1 MSKKGCFWVSVVLL
15 ILFLAGGGLCGG
27 IVYFA
32 FDMAKAPMEA
42 VVKELNEDPEIAA
55 KLGSPIESGA
65 SFGIT
70 DFENNNG
77 DGHARVDFNVSGS
90 ISGAN
95 VKGRVNLT
103 ANQWRSE
110 EITVTCDDGTI
121 FTLPRN
127 KMAGQGDAG
136 DVKSADD
143 DPKDDES
150 GMDE

>member
-1 MSKKGCFWVSVVLL
+1 MSKKGCFWISVVLL

-32 FDMAKAPMEA
+32 FNVIKAPIEA
-42 VVKELNEDPEIAA
+42 VVKELNEDREIAA
-55 KLGSPIESGA
+55 KLGSPIESGT

-70 DFENNNG
+70 DMENTNG
-77 DGHARVDFNVSGS
+77 NGHADVDFNVSGS

-103 ANQWRSE
+103 ANKWRSE
-110 EITVTCDDGTI
+110 EITVTCDDGTT

-127 KMAGQGDAG
+127 GMASERD
-136 DVKSADD
+136 ADD
-143 DPKDDES
+143 NKSVEDDPNDEP
-150 GMDE
+150 GVDE

>member
-1 MSKKGCFWVSVVLL
+1 MSVVLL

-42 VVKELNEDPEIAA
+42 VVKELNEDQEIAA

-70 DFENNNG
+70 DFQNNNG
-77 DGHARVDFNVSGS
+77 NGHARVDFNVAGS
-90 ISGAN
+90 IGGAN
-95 VKGRVNLT
+95 VQGRVNLT
-103 ANQWRSE
+103 ANKWRSE

-127 KMAGQGDAG
+127 GIASEGDA
-136 DVKSADD
+136 DDSKSADD
-143 DPKDDES
+143 DPNDEP
-150 GMDE
+150 GVGE